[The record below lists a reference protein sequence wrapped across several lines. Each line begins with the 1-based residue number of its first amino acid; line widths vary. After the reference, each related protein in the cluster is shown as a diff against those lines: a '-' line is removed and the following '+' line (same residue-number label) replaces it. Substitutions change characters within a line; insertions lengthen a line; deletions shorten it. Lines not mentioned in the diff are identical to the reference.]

1 MNMKKLPAALLC
13 VCLLLA
19 ALSPAACAAEA
30 PALDDFV
37 DRYGPLLGDGLDTL
51 TDWLKG
57 QTADL
62 APELRETLRDVD
74 TEDLFSDLKDLV
86 GDTKGLDD
94 AALKARIEEVAEAH
108 GIHLVESQVKQM
120 MKLCRTLENL
130 DVSELRERTDSLGE
144 QLKEAA
150 PGGLRGVWNSVV
162 NAFKDAGDW
171 ISRQWKS
178 IFG

>member
-1 MNMKKLPAALLC
+1 MNMKKLLAALLG

-19 ALSPAACAAEA
+19 ALSPAACAADA

-37 DRYGPLLGDGLDTL
+37 DRYGPLLSDGLDAL
-51 TDWLKG
+51 TDWLEDR
-57 QTADL
+57 TADI

-74 TEDLFSDLKDLV
+74 TDDLFSDLKDMV
-86 GDTKGLDD
+86 GDTKDLDD

-120 MKLCRTLENL
+120 MKLCRTLEKL
-130 DVSELRERTDSLGE
+130 DASQLRERTDALQE
-144 QLKEAA
+144 QLTA

-162 NAFKDAGDW
+162 KAVTDAANWVAEKVSGLF
-171 ISRQWKS
+171 R
-178 IFG
+178 

>member
-1 MNMKKLPAALLC
+1 MNTKKLPAALLC

-19 ALSPAACAAEA
+19 ALSPAACAADA
-30 PALDDFV
+30 PALDDFI
-37 DRYGPLLGDGLDTL
+37 DRYGPLLGDGLDSL
-51 TDWLKG
+51 TDWLADK
-57 QTADL
+57 TADI
-62 APELRETLRDVD
+62 APELRETLQDVD

-130 DVSELRERTDSLGE
+130 DISELRERTDALGE
-144 QLKEAA
+144 QLTA

-162 NAFKDAGDW
+162 NAFRSAGDW